1 MGSDLDAF
9 LDEGPPRGLA
19 AENVKGLSLGAKL
32 LLASGF
38 LLFFSL
44 FLTWQNLE
52 IDYGRT
58 GTGTLMLDGWDVFG
72 LVIGF
77 LTLGLLTFVVVVKL
91 YDADLAAEVSSELVT
106 IALATAIFGLV
117 VVKNLT
123 DRNSAWA
130 SYLAVVLA
138 AAVVVGALLDW
149 AGERI
154 GRNAVPRRRRRR
166 IRRVA

>member
-1 MGSDLDAF
+1 MRSDLDAF

-91 YDADLAAEVSSELVT
+91 YDADVAPEAAEVVT
-106 IALATAIFGLV
+106 VVLAAVIFGLALA
-117 VVKNLT
+117 KHLT

-130 SYLAVVLA
+130 SYVGVALA
-138 AAVVVGALLDW
+138 ATVVVGALLDW
-149 AGERI
+149 AREQI

-166 IRRVA
+166 IRSIF

>member
-1 MGSDLDAF
+1 MRSDLDAF
-9 LDEGPPRGLA
+9 LDDGPPSGIAAEKVRGL
-19 AENVKGLSLGAKL
+19 SPGAKL
-32 LLASGF
+32 VLASGT

-52 IDYGRT
+52 IDYGRA

-77 LTLGLLTFVVVVKL
+77 LTLGLLTFVVVVKM
-91 YDADLAAEVSSELVT
+91 YDADLAADSSELVT
-106 IALATAIFGLV
+106 VALATAIFGLV

-130 SYLAVVLA
+130 SYLAVVLGA
-138 AAVVVGALLDW
+138 TLVASALLD
-149 AGERI
+149 GVRERI
-154 GRNAVPRRRRRR
+154 GRNAVPGRRRRR

>member
-1 MGSDLDAF
+1 MRSDLDAF

-19 AENVKGLSLGAKL
+19 VERIRGLSLGAKL
-32 LLASGF
+32 VLAAG
-38 LLFFSL
+38 LVLFSSL

-58 GTGTLMLDGWDVFG
+58 GTGTQMLDGWDVFG

-91 YDADLAAEVSSELVT
+91 YDADVAPEAAEIMTVVLAAV
-106 IALATAIFGLV
+106 IFGLALA
-117 VVKNLT
+117 KNLT

-130 SYLAVVLA
+130 SHVAVALA
-138 AAVVVGALLDW
+138 ATVVIGALLDW
-149 AGERI
+149 ASEQI
-154 GRNAVPRRRRRR
+154 GRNAVPHRRRRRFR
-166 IRRVA
+166 SIF